1 MKKYIAPTSR
11 TVIVDM
17 ASLIAQ
23 SPKEIILDDEEELDD
38 MTEILAKDMLTS
50 KNLWDEEW

>member
-17 ASLIAQ
+17 ASLIAV
-23 SPKEIILDDEEELDD
+23 SKLKVFDEDEEELDD
-38 MTEILAKDMLTS
+38 MSAILGKEITS

>member
-1 MKKYIAPTSR
+1 MKKYIEPTSR

-38 MTEILAKDMLTS
+38 MSAILGKEITS

>member
-23 SPKEIILDDEEELDD
+23 SPKGIILDDEEELED
-38 MTEILAKDMLTS
+38 MTEILGKDMITS
-50 KNLWDEEW
+50 KNLWNEEW

>member
-11 TVIVDM
+11 TVILDM
-17 ASLIAQ
+17 ASLIAVSSKQ
-23 SPKEIILDDEEELDD
+23 LAIEDEEELDD